1 MEMHVFPTIAEYATT
16 TVMFNLWMSKIG
28 IDTFA
33 LVINF
38 IDNDRVPC
46 HVIIGMF
53 ETPNTFTIALAV

>member
-1 MEMHVFPTIAEYATT
+1 MCSQPLQNVLQTLLCSIFGCPKLEI
-16 TVMFNLWMSKIG
+16 I
-28 IDTFA
+28 

-53 ETPNTFTIALAV
+53 ETLDTFTIALEV